1 MIRPSASTNRGTST
15 PPSVAG
21 AVPKMTVVAAT
32 SPIPYVND
40 VIRALDALFAAEARD
55 AHHLGAY
62 HRLVDASTLACIAL

>member
-1 MIRPSASTNRGTST
+1 
-15 PPSVAG
+15 
-21 AVPKMTVVAAT
+21 MTVVAAT